1 MGTDGQSEVT
11 EESPSAGERVADNTR
26 DIAECADKRRR
37 EMRAGG
43 FSCRFVSRYE
53 RQIERND

>member
-37 EMRAGG
+37 EMESWRIQLQV
-43 FSCRFVSRYE
+43 CQ
-53 RQIERND
+53 QI